1 MPKRNTISGRTAPSL
16 KRTVGLTD
24 ETYNYRRS
32 IQPSIDSL
40 IILAHSA
47 QVFISLQF
55 LKELR
60 NS

>member
-16 KRTVGLTD
+16 VL
-24 ETYNYRRS
+24 ETYYYRRS

-47 QVFISLQF
+47 QVLISLQF

>member
-16 KRTVGLTD
+16 KWTVGLTH
-24 ETYNYRRS
+24 ETYYHRRS